1 MRSKFAALAFTTA
14 AATTMTL
21 IGPAEAAEAASAS
34 SCRSVALGTFKG
46 GSVCFYH
53 RTDTLKV
60 FYSNSSQKGWKLKGS
75 GHTTSGRKIKCVN
88 SKRDSIKTCD
98 YNLSERS
105 HLTYRLTASRSGSNT
120 IETSWLTV
128 SVRTG
133 KRINS

>member
-1 MRSKFAALAFTTA
+1 MATLAFTIA

-21 IGPAEAAEAASAS
+21 IGPSEAAEAASAS
-34 SCRSVALGTFKG
+34 SCRSVQLGTFKD

-53 RTDTLKV
+53 RTDTIKV
-60 FYSNSSQKGWKLKGS
+60 FYSGNGDKGWKLTGA

-88 SKRDSIKTCD
+88 RKWDSIKTCD

-105 HLTYRLTASRSGSNT
+105 HLTYRITATRAGFNT
-120 IETSWLTV
+120 LKTPWLTV